1 MKLDYLKSLP
11 VFNGLAE
18 EELDS
23 LAAGFIAK
31 EHQNGDKI
39 FETGDH
45 SEALYLIEQGFI
57 RLKMDG
63 GQSLATLGPGS
74 LFGEETL
81 FRGTAHPITAVAT
94 SELTLLELLDR
105 KLREI
110 FLQNPDIGIKLSR
123 NFGSLLVQMDDYLVE
138 RLAKISEFSTLPRH
152 TLQAIARQLQ
162 PRIVRAQTPIH
173 RGGEMP
179 GALFIVEHGVF
190 ELRPDPYV
198 PGQETQNFGEGAI
211 IGAMSLLTNK
221 PYNETAL
228 AVEDSLLWVLSSE
241 NFQAINSTNPGLR
254 RSLGRNVRAKL
265 GKADQAQAVLR
276 LSQMPL
282 FAEVPPQSL
291 QAVAQRM
298 VLQHFPAGERVYRI
312 GEAGDAI
319 YFLENGEIELTEE
332 NSNGV
337 VVEKARI
344 GSGGFF
350 GEMSMLTGVI
360 RTEDA
365 TATRNTNLWILYKAD
380 LDDLAVQHP
389 AIGKALSQGLATRL
403 AEPEHQEDDLARFR
417 EFGILADLSP
427 ADLRQVT
434 RYLRPMRYRAGEAI
448 YQIDTPADALYFL
461 ESGQAYVQ
469 SYDGSSWMIGP
480 GDTFGERAILSGEPH
495 SSTVV
500 ADSDVDVWM
509 LEKSDFD
516 IVVTRYPSVALNIT
530 RMFSRRMTNQY
541 AMVPSQQGGQEYRQQ
556 QQYQQEP
563 AQGPQPI
570 VRRAQSQQRGPMGP
584 VGMAANNQGNGF
596 LDWFANL
603 STFGKVRLALF
614 VLLLLWLLGVA
625 APWMLLNLF
634 SGTSIASGAAL
645 SPAASARALGAVAAM
660 GSFDVVAQ
668 NEEMAKALI
677 VADSLAAPTPTYTPS
692 ATATP
697 ETDGGLVQ
705 RVAAVSEPVEAA
717 PTQTPVPLIQLAVGQ
732 LQQPAAP
739 AAQAQA
745 APAVAEAAP
754 AEEEVVQAAAAQQ
767 ARAWDPRL
775 NQLGTNV
782 TDAAVSSGQ
791 QYWRLI
797 DARWADEIE
806 SGGKHH
812 IYVEV
817 LDENGNRIVG
827 QPVTVT
833 WSEGATSGVTEDKR
847 PPDFAF
853 NFQMYAAGQA
863 YSVKVDGL
871 PSDQFNGA
879 GLGSIQQR
887 LFGIHTSYY
896 LTYQKATK
904 P

>member
-1 MKLDYLKSLP
+1 MKLEYLKSLP

-18 EELDS
+18 GELDS
-23 LAAGFIAK
+23 LATGFVSK
-31 EHQNGDKI
+31 QYKNGDEV
-39 FETGDH
+39 FEAGDR
-45 SEALYLIEQGFI
+45 SEALYLIEHGFI
-57 RLKMDG
+57 RLQMNGK
-63 GQSLATLGPGS
+63 QTLATLGPGS
-74 LFGEETL
+74 LLGDEPL
-81 FRGTAHPITAVAT
+81 FRGANQEITAIAA

-110 FLQNPDIGIKLSR
+110 FLHHPDIGIKLSR
-123 NFGSLLVQMDDYLVE
+123 NFGTLLVQMDDYLVE
-138 RLAKISEFSTLPRH
+138 RLAKINELSTLPRH

-162 PRIVRAQTPIH
+162 PRIIRAQTPIH

-179 GALFIVEHGVF
+179 SALFIVEHGVF

-198 PGQETQNFGEGAI
+198 PGQETQNYGEGSI
-211 IGAMSLLTNK
+211 IGAMALLTNK
-221 PYNETAL
+221 PYNETAV
-228 AVEDSLLWVLSSE
+228 AAEDSLLWVLPEE
-241 NFQAINSTNPGLR
+241 NFQSINSTNPGLR
-254 RSLGRNVRAKL
+254 RSLGRNVRSKL

-291 QAVAQRM
+291 QAIAQRM
-298 VLQHFPAGERVYRI
+298 ILQHFPAGERVYRI

-344 GSGGFF
+344 GAGGFF
-350 GEMSMLTGVI
+350 GEMSLLTGVI

-380 LDDLAVQHP
+380 LDDLTVQHP

-403 AEPEHQEDDLARFR
+403 AEPEPQEDDLARFR

-448 YQIDTPADALYFL
+448 YQVDSPPDALYFL
-461 ESGQAYVQ
+461 ENGQAYVQ
-469 SYDGSSWMIGP
+469 SYDGNSWMIGP

-509 LEKSDFD
+509 LEKADFD
-516 IVVTRYPSVALNIT
+516 IVVTRHPSVALNIT
-530 RMFSRRMTNQY
+530 RMFSRRMSNQY
-541 AMVPSQQGGQEYRQQ
+541 AMVPSPQRSGYEQQAAYDRSGRTQQAIVPRPQAAQRRPGG
-556 QQYQQEP
+556 P
-563 AQGPQPI
+563 G
-570 VRRAQSQQRGPMGP
+570 
-584 VGMAANNQGNGF
+584 GMVPPNQGNGF
-596 LDWFANL
+596 IEWFAGL
-603 STFGKVRLALF
+603 STFGKVRLAIF

-645 SPAASARALGAVAAM
+645 SPAASARALGAVASM

-668 NEEMAKALI
+668 DQELAKALV
-677 VADSLAAPTPTYTPS
+677 VADSLAAPTPTHTPS
-692 ATATP
+692 ATYTP
-697 ETDGGLVQ
+697 DGASFAMRLASVQ
-705 RVAAVSEPVEAA
+705 QPVEAG
-717 PTQTPVPLIQLAVGQ
+717 PTQTPVPLIQLGVSQ
-732 LQQPAAP
+732 LQQPQTQAASAQVAP
-739 AAQAQA
+739 AVQQEIAPVEEPVVAAQA
-745 APAVAEAAP
+745 
-754 AEEEVVQAAAAQQ
+754 

-775 NQLGTNV
+775 NQLGV
-782 TDAAVSSGQ
+782 TVNEAPVGSGQ

-817 LDENGNRIVG
+817 LDENGNRLTG

-833 WSEGATSGVTEDKR
+833 WAEGATTGVTEDKR
-847 PPDFAF
+847 APDFAF
-853 NFQMYAAGQA
+853 NFQMYAAGYA

-871 PSDQFNGA
+871 PSDQISGA
-879 GLGSIQQR
+879 GLGSIEQR
-887 LFGIHTSYY
+887 AYGIHTSYY
-896 LTYQKATK
+896 LTYQRATK